1 MEILKRREPL
11 VIYLL
16 EFLSIRNHEIK
27 KMKISLFIYEEILNS
42 FTHAKRVVGT
52 FWLIDI
58 VTHSSH

>member
-27 KMKISLFIYEEILNS
+27 KMKISLFIYDEILNS
-42 FTHAKRVVGT
+42 FTQAKRVVGT
-52 FWLIDI
+52 F
-58 VTHSSH
+58 

>member
-27 KMKISLFIYEEILNS
+27 KMKISLFIIEEILNS
-42 FTHAKRVVGT
+42 FTQAKRVVGT